1 MKRVIALLLLLF
13 MSTAA
18 FAQKK
23 NDKMPPLPSKLLAAK
38 TVFLTVDTDWTNGHT
53 EHAYA
58 ALKKWGRFEVVGDQ
72 ETADV
77 ILSISN
83 NDAGSVGFGTGSV
96 IGSAVTGVGVSVPLH
111 TYHLRVYDRETQ
123 ALLFVASTDERVPK
137 SRESKRLIAA
147 FKKRMDGAEKP

>member
-1 MKRVIALLLLLF
+1 MKQAIALLLLLF
-13 MSTAA
+13 ISTAA

-58 ALKKWGRFEVVGDQ
+58 ELKKWGRFEVVGDQ
-72 ETADV
+72 DAADL

-83 NDAGSVGFGTGSV
+83 KDAGSVEFGT
-96 IGSAVTGVGVSVPLH
+96 VSVPLH
-111 TYHLRVYDRETQ
+111 TYHLRVYDRDTQ
-123 ALLFVASTDERVPK
+123 ALLFVANTDEQLLK
-137 SRESKRLIAA
+137 SAESKRLIAA
-147 FKKRMDGAEKP
+147 FKKRMDGVEKP